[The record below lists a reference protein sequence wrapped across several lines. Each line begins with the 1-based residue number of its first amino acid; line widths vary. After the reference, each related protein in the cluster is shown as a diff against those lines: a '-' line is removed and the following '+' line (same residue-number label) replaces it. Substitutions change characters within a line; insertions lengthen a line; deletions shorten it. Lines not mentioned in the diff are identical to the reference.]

1 MNMFPA
7 NRLAPILLF
16 VALVISTL
24 RSELDHKT
32 LYIVASAV
40 VITGTFLV
48 IVRLINRTPD
58 A

>member
-1 MNMFPA
+1 MFPA

-16 VALVISTL
+16 VAVVISTL

-40 VITGTFLV
+40 VIIGTFLV
-48 IVRLINRTPD
+48 IDRLINRTPD